1 MPPVDGRDTTG
12 EVIPSVHGTDGL
24 VGISVQGV
32 LTAIDDMVF
41 NTTSEL
47 SEFPFNEDMN
57 SGDTIGI
64 GESFSLL
71 FLSCLCGV
79 VLMD

>member
-1 MPPVDGRDTTG
+1 MPPADGHDTTG
-12 EVIPSVHGTDGL
+12 EVIPSVHGTSGL
-24 VGISVQGV
+24 VGISVQGSV
-32 LTAIDDMVF
+32 PDLDDRVF

-64 GESFSLL
+64 GERFYL
-71 FLSCLCGV
+71 FLVYGKSP
-79 VLMD
+79 D